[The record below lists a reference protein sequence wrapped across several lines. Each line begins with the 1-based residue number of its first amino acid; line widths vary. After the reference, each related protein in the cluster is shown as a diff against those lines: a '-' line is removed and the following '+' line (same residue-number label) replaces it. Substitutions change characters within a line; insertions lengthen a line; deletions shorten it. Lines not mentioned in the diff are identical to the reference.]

1 MSAPPRAKWTHEDYE
16 RAAQAFADSLTLE
29 DEVEATPHNKQCG
42 ITEASL
48 SIVRLRN
55 PRLHYFGDL
64 LVQAFFEGRLRQIC
78 ADNMVVIGDLAEVP
92 RTSFITEEEPAPIFW
107 VLEYVS
113 PKTRDKDYEANF
125 GIYQTELR
133 IPYY

>member
-1 MSAPPRAKWTHEDYE
+1 MSTPPRAKWTPGEYE
-16 RAAQAFADSLTLE
+16 RAAQAYADSLTLE
-29 DEVEATPHNKQCG
+29 DEAEATPHTKQCG

-64 LVQAFFEGRLRQIC
+64 LVQAFFEGRLVQVC
-78 ADNMVVIGDLAEVP
+78 ADNMAVIGDLPEVP

-113 PKTRDKDYEANF
+113 PKTRDKDHETNF
-125 GIYQTELR
+125 AIYQT
-133 IPYY
+133 